1 MTTPR
6 NQSRCSEPDHAS
18 LLQSSFLVGRVAEL
32 GSLGRFLCVAG
43 DGEHSANTFFPPTRF
58 LEMSF
63 ASRSAY
69 EEAGKLIATSD
80 KTLPLFP
87 QTGSS
92 LAKLRTVRR

>member
-18 LLQSSFLVGRVAEL
+18 LLQSSVLVGRVAEL
-32 GSLGRFLCVAG
+32 GSLGRLCVAG
-43 DGEHSANTFFPPTRF
+43 DGEHSANTFFPRTRF